1 LSFREKASRSLI
13 PDSKEMNMEIDQ
25 NSRRFVLVLLPGTG
39 GTGTGA
45 TGVGTRGSEKQ

>member
-13 PDSKEMNMEIDQ
+13 PDSKEMNMEVDQ
-25 NSRRFVLVLLPGTG
+25 NSRRFVLVLIP
-39 GTGTGA
+39 GTGA